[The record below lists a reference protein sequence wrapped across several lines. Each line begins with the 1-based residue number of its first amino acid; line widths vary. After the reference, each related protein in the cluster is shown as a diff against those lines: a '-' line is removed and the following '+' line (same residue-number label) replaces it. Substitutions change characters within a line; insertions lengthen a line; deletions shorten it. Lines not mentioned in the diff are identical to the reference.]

1 MQRLSAVKAST
12 VRFTEV
18 RRVAALTKPLELSG
32 RLSYV
37 RGGRIEKDV
46 ETPFRERT
54 SIEGDTMLVSPARG
68 EPRRYALRGHP
79 AAWAFVEGLRATLGG
94 DLATLER
101 YYRVAFSGGVD
112 DWTLELAPRDEDAAR
127 HVESIAFRGSGAA
140 ISSIRVREADG
151 DSSLMTLRPDSS

>member
-1 MQRLSAVKAST
+1 MQQLSAVKAST

-18 RRVAALTKPLELSG
+18 RRVAELTKPLELSG

-37 RGGRIEKDV
+37 RGGRIEKDI
-46 ETPFRERT
+46 ESPYRERT
-54 SIEGDTMLVSPARG
+54 SIDGDTMVVSPARG

-79 AAWAFVEGLRATLGG
+79 AAWAFIEGLRATLGG

-101 YYRVAFSGGVD
+101 YYRVSFSGGVD

-127 HVESIAFRGSGAA
+127 YVKSIAFGGRGANVT
-140 ISSIRVREADG
+140 SIRVSEAG
-151 DSSLMTLRPDSS
+151 GNSSVMTLRPDSS